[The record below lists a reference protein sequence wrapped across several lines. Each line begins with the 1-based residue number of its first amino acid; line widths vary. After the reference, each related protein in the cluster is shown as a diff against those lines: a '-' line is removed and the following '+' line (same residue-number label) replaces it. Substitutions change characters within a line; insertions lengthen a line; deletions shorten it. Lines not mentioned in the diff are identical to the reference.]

1 MELAQLERIFQRSA
15 PRVWEFLAPVDDRI
29 PQQFRPLVEQ
39 FLSRLYAGVAEW
51 LTSDNQL
58 SSDTSEELTAL
69 GLAMSRALAWD
80 VIDEINKSW
89 VQTVIESSVDMGDI
103 DLGSIARAA
112 ISVSDTFY
120 DGFWVY
126 NNREGYEQALRLG
139 SLIDHFP
146 IPTFML
152 DKFGAITF
160 ANDMMCAVL
169 DCTPGDLD
177 ARKLEDF
184 LVSGTSIF
192 SAAESFVTIPRE
204 TSETRHYK
212 LTLTRIDNSEGTE
225 FFGQLVDRTDEVNL
239 ERTKEQIIATISHE
253 LRTPLTAVVGYAEL
267 LRESEPS
274 DGIDREEATGVIF
287 EQAQHLL
294 ELVTDLVDFARLDTG
309 RIDLKSTDVDLRD
322 VIDSVV
328 RRVGVG
334 QDVRLEIGIPH
345 GIQLW
350 VDRVRIEQLVTNLI
364 TNALRYGGP
373 LIAIDAWSVDHATTV
388 MRIADDGAGIPPADR
403 AHAFESF
410 YQGGQTHV
418 GIGTGMGLAICKAIV
433 RAHDGTIV
441 LEDRP
446 GASFLIE
453 LPAAP

>member
-1 MELAQLERIFQRSA
+1 M
-15 PRVWEFLAPVDDRI
+15 
-29 PQQFRPLVEQ
+29 
-39 FLSRLYAGVAEW
+39 
-51 LTSDNQL
+51 
-58 SSDTSEELTAL
+58 
-69 GLAMSRALAWD
+69 
-80 VIDEINKSW
+80 
-89 VQTVIESSVDMGDI
+89 
-103 DLGSIARAA
+103 
-112 ISVSDTFY
+112 
-120 DGFWVY
+120 
-126 NNREGYEQALRLG
+126 
-139 SLIDHFP
+139 
-146 IPTFML
+146 
-152 DKFGAITF
+152 
-160 ANDMMCAVL
+160 
-169 DCTPGDLD
+169 
-177 ARKLEDF
+177 
-184 LVSGTSIF
+184 
-192 SAAESFVTIPRE
+192 
-204 TSETRHYK
+204 
-212 LTLTRIDNSEGTE
+212 
-225 FFGQLVDRTDEVNL
+225 
-239 ERTKEQIIATISHE
+239 
-253 LRTPLTAVVGYAEL
+253 
-267 LRESEPS
+267 
-274 DGIDREEATGVIF
+274 GVIF

-403 AHAFESF
+403 AHVFESF